1 MSTQTTKLSLSKP
14 AQGDMD
20 WTAEINGN
28 WDILDDALVVAGDI
42 SSKNGN
48 VLTVVGGDPAFTDKV
63 YVDTTNG
70 RLGIGTT
77 SPLVQL
83 HLSSSA
89 SDAIYVDR
97 VSGDAG
103 SAEFRL
109 RKARGAVGTE
119 AIVQDGDAVGTFD
132 FHAFDGVDYNG
143 SAASITVEIDGTPG
157 ENDVPGKIIFAT
169 TADGSDSPTER
180 VIIDSAGNVVIPADD
195 AKLVFG
201 AGQDAELYYDGT
213 DLVVNP
219 KAVGSGAL
227 KVTGDLKG
235 DGSGVVSGFADVRV
249 PASEPTGAIGSV
261 YFDDTTD
268 RLYVKT
274 TDGWKYASLT

>member
-20 WTAEINGN
+20 WTAEVNGN
-28 WDILDDALVVAGDI
+28 WDTLDDALVVTEDI
-42 SSKNGN
+42 SSRNGN
-48 VLTVVGGDPAFTDKV
+48 VLTVVNGDPAFTDAV
-63 YVDTTNG
+63 YVDVPNG

-83 HLSSSA
+83 HLSASGAADVLADRA
-89 SDAIYVDR
+89 SDDT
-97 VSGDAG
+97 G
-103 SAEFRL
+103 SATLCF
-109 RKARGAVGTE
+109 RKARGTVGTE
-119 AIVQDGDAVGTFD
+119 AVVQSGDVLGEFD
-132 FHAFDGVDYNG
+132 FRAFDGVDYNG

-157 ENDVPGKIIFAT
+157 ENDLPGKIIFAT

-180 VIIDSAGNVVIPADD
+180 MIINAAGNMVIPNDN
-195 AKLVFG
+195 AKIVLG
-201 AGQDAELYYDGT
+201 AGQDAEVYYDGT

-227 KVTGDLKG
+227 KVTGDVKG

-249 PASEPTGAIGSV
+249 PTTQPTGAVGSV
-261 YFDDTTD
+261 YFDDVND

-274 TDGWKYASLT
+274 TDGWKYASLA